1 MSAESCGCLKPETS
15 MACGGTG
22 CLKVNASRA
31 VDGIGCVASRAVGG
45 IECVASRAVGGIGC
59 VASRAVGGLIADASV
74 VCSVTTRRRL
84 SVEPEYI
91 FLFAADGNQADV
103 DVISNTRWDVL

>member
-1 MSAESCGCLKPETS
+1 M
-15 MACGGTG
+15 
-22 CLKVNASRA
+22 
-31 VDGIGCVASRAVGG
+31 
-45 IECVASRAVGGIGC
+45 
-59 VASRAVGGLIADASV
+59 ADASV

>member
-1 MSAESCGCLKPETS
+1 M
-15 MACGGTG
+15 
-22 CLKVNASRA
+22 ASRA
-31 VDGIGCVASRAVGG
+31 CAGIGCVASRAAGG
-45 IECVASRAVGGIGC
+45 IECVASRAAGGIGC
-59 VASRAVGGLIADASV
+59 VASRAVGGLMADASV

>member
-1 MSAESCGCLKPETS
+1 MSAHWQEDVPIYRGYVSAHWQGDVPTPLTRLLLTKKQIDYERRKLWMPQAGNVNGVRRDRMPQGERLESC
-15 MACGGTG
+15 
-22 CLKVNASRA
+22 
-31 VDGIGCVASRAVGG
+31 
-45 IECVASRAVGGIGC
+45 
-59 VASRAVGGLIADASV
+59 
-74 VCSVTTRRRL
+74 RRWL

>member
-1 MSAESCGCLKPETS
+1 MSAESCGCLKMDTS

-31 VDGIGCVASRAVGG
+31 VGG
-45 IECVASRAVGGIGC
+45 IECVASRAVGG
-59 VASRAVGGLIADASV
+59 LMADASV

>member
-1 MSAESCGCLKPETS
+1 MSAESCGCLKMDTS

-45 IECVASRAVGGIGC
+45 IECVASRAVGG
-59 VASRAVGGLIADASV
+59 LIADASV

-91 FLFAADGNQADV
+91 FLFAAEGNQADV